1 MKYVGLQQQ
10 IARNNVYSI
19 LLLLGFPIL
28 ILVATY
34 TIIYFT
40 SYDEVLMGRSV
51 EVANETFINAI
62 PFVLGG
68 VGVWFLIAYFFNS
81 KMIEFTSGS
90 HTLERSS
97 NMRVYNLTEN
107 LCMSVGMKMPKL
119 QIIESNALNA
129 FASGISEKTYTVTIT
144 RGLMERLND
153 KELEGVIAHELM
165 HIRNK
170 DVRLLVVSLIFVGI
184 FSIIVQSVF
193 RGILYGAMG
202 GNRKRDDKD
211 GGGGAMIVILIVSV
225 VAYFISLLFKLALS
239 RKREYMADS
248 GAAQMTKDPLAL
260 ASALRKISGNSNV
273 SSVKNDDIKEMFIDN
288 PPNESMGFL
297 GGLGGLFSTHPPIEK
312 RIQILEQF

>member
-19 LLLLGFPIL
+19 LLLLGFPAL

-34 TIIYFT
+34 AIVYFT
-40 SYDEVLMGRSV
+40 TYDEMLMGPSV
-51 EVANETFINAI
+51 ALANETFINAV
-62 PFVLGG
+62 PFVLAG

-81 KMIEFTSGS
+81 KMIQFTSGS

-107 LCMSVGMKMPKL
+107 LCMSVGMTMPKL

-202 GNRKRDDKD
+202 GNRKRNDKD

-248 GAAQMTKDPLAL
+248 GAAQMTKDPMAL

-288 PPNESMGFL
+288 PPNDSMGFL